1 MALTDRRGFLVTTG
15 SALLG
20 GTVVLGSA
28 PAARAATGGAGA
40 TAATQRPLPPKLT
53 TATLQTFDH
62 VLLRWEPSATGA
74 QAAEYRIFADGKFLF
89 LQRADTTFA
98 SFDPA
103 FDGTRVN
110 AVFTVAAQDANG
122 KVSAQSNGLVPTPGS
137 TPDLLPPT
145 LTSATLQTFDHVR
158 LLWTPSASASET
170 RYYLIYGDGKFLFL
184 QDNTGNAEAEGD
196 AEIDLQ
202 SEGVTAKT
210 ECTVVAEDAEGNVS
224 APSNGLVAI
233 PPKTLPAP
241 TVTSAVING
250 DKITVTWTPSS
261 TTEVSGDLFYRI
273 SADNGG
279 NRLAVFSV
287 TNQTSATFD
296 TTLVLDPITPVIV
309 QIGEGTLMS
318 VQASDRT
325 GAKSP
330 ISNALAATTG

>member
-20 GTVVLGSA
+20 ASAVLGSA
-28 PAARAATGGAGA
+28 PAARAAAGDAGA
-40 TAATQRPLPPKLT
+40 TAATQKPLPPTLT
-53 TATLQTFDH
+53 TATVQTFDH
-62 VLLRWEPSATGA
+62 VLLRWEPSATGE
-74 QAAEYRIFADGKFLF
+74 QAAYYRIYGDGKFLF
-89 LQRADTTFA
+89 LQHADSTFA

-103 FDGTRVN
+103 FNGTRAN

-122 KVSAQSNGLVPTPGS
+122 NVSAQSNGLVPTPGS
-137 TPDLLPPT
+137 KPDLLPPT
-145 LTSATLQTFDHVR
+145 LTSATLQTFDHVK
-158 LLWTPSASASET
+158 LLWTPSASTSET

-184 QDNTGNAEAEGD
+184 EENTGNTEDTDD
-196 AEIDLQ
+196 AGIDLQ

-210 ECTVVAEDAEGNVS
+210 EFTVVAQDGEGNVS

-261 TTEVSGDLFYRI
+261 TTEVSGDLFYGI
-273 SADNGG
+273 IADNGG
-279 NRLAVFSV
+279 NRQGVFSV

-296 TTLVLDPITPVIV
+296 TTIVLDPITPVIV
-309 QIGEGTLMS
+309 QIKEGTLMS

-325 GAKSP
+325 GARSP
-330 ISNALAATTG
+330 LSNELPATTG